1 MDLYNNQYNLI
12 SNILLSINSIIINNV
27 LQPYNILKVLIK
39 YDIDKVCNLF
49 KVFLDKNV
57 DINNNEINILNNIIT
72 IKFNEDKEYYIYCFN
87 YSLTKYIYT
96 INEGLFDCN
105 LMFTSY
111 NNYYFAYNQFYIKH
125 DDIYYRR
132 LNKKF
137 SYLINN
143 FQGIENI
150 MSRNKEVSTLLKTH
164 YFNKLNYAFKLILNG
179 WIMDEFYLK
188 DKSWTINYWDNY
200 VKYLSIIKFKNK
212 LEVNT
217 DKKCQL
223 CKEKLHKTDIVFS
236 INNLYAHYNCIINK
250 LYN

>member
-1 MDLYNNQYNLI
+1 MDIYNPQYNLI
-12 SNILLSINSIIINNV
+12 SNVLLSINSIIINNV
-27 LQPYNILKVLIK
+27 LQPHNILKVLIK
-39 YDIDKVCNLF
+39 YDIHKVYNLF
-49 KVFLDKNV
+49 KIFLDKNV
-57 DINNNEINILNNIIT
+57 DINNNEINISNNIIT
-72 IKFNEDKEYYIYCFN
+72 IKFNEDEEYYIYCFN

-150 MSRNKEVSTLLKTH
+150 MSRDKDVSMLLKTH

-200 VKYLSIIKFKNK
+200 VKYLSIIKFKDK

-217 DKKCQL
+217 DERCQF
-223 CKEKLHKTDIVFS
+223 CKEKFNKNDIVFS
-236 INNLYAHYNCIINK
+236 INNVYVHYNCIISK